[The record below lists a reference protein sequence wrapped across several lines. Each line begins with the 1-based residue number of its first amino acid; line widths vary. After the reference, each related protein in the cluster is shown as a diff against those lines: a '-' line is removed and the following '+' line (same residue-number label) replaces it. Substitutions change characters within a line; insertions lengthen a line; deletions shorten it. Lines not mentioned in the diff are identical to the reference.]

1 MYYAKYNVNKS
12 GKVGGKLTQELLEA
26 ENLDVLYLKIKQYC
40 RPENKVVGSVEIIE
54 GKCIDT
60 TSVDVLSI
68 QGNTVWDNGASRV
81 YVLYANPEQILYLT
95 GNGTQ
100 FDDDPYTFLET
111 YKYVG
116 KSKAKFE
123 DLMKTTKE

>member
-12 GKVGGKLTQELLEA
+12 GKVGGKLTPELLEA

-60 TSVDVLSI
+60 TSVEVLSI
-68 QGNTVWDNGASRV
+68 RENTVWDNGATRV
-81 YVLYANPEQILYLT
+81 LVLEAGPDRIFYMT
-95 GNGTQ
+95 GNGNQ
-100 FDDDPYTFLET
+100 FDDDPCTFLET